1 MEKTETPG
9 SNLYL
14 IHPDTWS
21 RIRKPVISSFVLL
34 HLALITIWLFPLHPA
49 LVSLIEPF
57 RAYIL
62 FIGID
67 QDFSVFA
74 PKPRSTNLHM
84 CAVIRYRD
92 GTERLW
98 QYPRMERLAFVERMK
113 KERYRKFFND
123 SLAWSRFKSFLPDV
137 ARYVARQNNDR
148 QNPVTSVTL
157 LRYAAEIPGPEEG
170 LGKPLPEHSEL
181 SILLHYDLK
190 PGDLND
196 ASR

>member
-1 MEKTETPG
+1 MEKTET
-9 SNLYL
+9 SSSHFYV

-21 RIRKPVISSFVLL
+21 RIRKPVISVFVLL
-34 HLALITIWLFPLHPA
+34 HLVLITIWLFPLHGA

-57 RAYIL
+57 RGYIL

-84 CAVIRYRD
+84 CAVVRYRD

-98 QYPRMERLAFVERMK
+98 QYPRMERLDLLERIK

-123 SLAWSRFKSFLPDV
+123 SLAWRRFKSFLPDV
-137 ARYVARQNNDR
+137 ARYIARESNDKN
-148 QNPVTSVTL
+148 NPVTTVTL
-157 LRYAAEIPGPEEG
+157 LRYAAEIPKPEEG
-170 LGKPLPEHSEL
+170 LGKPLPAHSEL
-181 SILLHYDLK
+181 SILLRYDLK
-190 PGDLND
+190 AGDLSD
-196 ASR
+196 AQ